1 MFSKISSWLIGT
13 LGAFGRILLWV
24 ILFLYYFAPIY
35 FLPLPLWADGII
47 ILVLLNIGA
56 WADLFSIPLWIWALV
71 RAVSQPLTIPS
82 YIFFV
87 AFVIY
92 VSLLFHD
99 IIVYITAWNEKRKY
113 RLFK

>member
-1 MFSKISSWLIGT
+1 MFDKLTSWLIST
-13 LGAFGRILLWV
+13 LGAFGRILLWIV
-24 ILFLYYFAPIY
+24 LFLYYFIPLY
-35 FLPLPLWADGII
+35 FLPFPLWANALII
-47 ILVLLNIGA
+47 VILMSIGA
-56 WADLFSIPLWIWALV
+56 WSDLFSIPLWIWALV

-99 IIVYITAWNEKRKY
+99 IIVYITAYNERRKY